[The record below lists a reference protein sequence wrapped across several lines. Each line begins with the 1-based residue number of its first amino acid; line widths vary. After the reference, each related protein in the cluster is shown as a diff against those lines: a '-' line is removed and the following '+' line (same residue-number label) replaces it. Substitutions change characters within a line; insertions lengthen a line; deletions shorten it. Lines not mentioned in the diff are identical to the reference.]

1 MNRAVAAA
9 AILLLGLAGPAVAA
23 PAPSGPAPQAATAPW
38 EPVPGDES
46 PEEVPPPPPPEP
58 GTVPVTLTEVA
69 PHVLTPGADLHLTLT
84 LRNTG
89 TLAATPRV
97 VVHLAGTRFISRT
110 SLDNW
115 RAAGPEDPV
124 GPAVL
129 SVDLP
134 ALAPG
139 AETTATLVVPASA
152 TGLAETD
159 DWGARDLAVEV
170 LDGPSGVA
178 LGMARTFAVWYPTE
192 VTTPTAVTV
201 AVPVTGPAINPYR
214 RQATVAAYADLT
226 APDGRLTALLD
237 ATEATP
243 VTWVIDPSVL
253 QDARTSEA
261 GAAWADRVAAAAA
274 DREMLLLPWGD
285 ADLTALARAGDTELT
300 AAAIERA
307 EAAALPWTFR
317 IAWPAE
323 PLPGLTIAAAAVT
336 AGADAVVV
344 APGRLEPPAVLT
356 YTPTGRSTVVADGR
370 DVSVLVP
377 DARLSGALTT
387 GAFGSSDATA
397 VTPALAAQDL
407 LAELAVV
414 NRERPSTARHLL
426 VTVPRDWAV
435 RPAVAAAQ
443 LAALAEAPWVD
454 LAGVDDLLR
463 APDPDVDRGTLPV
476 APLVTG
482 ILDPAELAAT
492 RSAMV
497 ERDTLAQM
505 LADPAAVTG
514 DPETELLALASQ
526 AWRAEP
532 ATRSRLLATAAGSA
546 QRLRTGVSVDQSSTV
561 NLISQSGEM
570 PVRVVNTLTQDVTV
584 VVGLDPAEAR
594 LVADQTVTVTVPSRD
609 AATIQI
615 PVHAVGSGDVAVRVT
630 LTTEQGFPVD
640 ADTVFTVRV
649 RAEWENIGTA
659 VLAGLLAIGLAVSI
673 VRTARR
679 GRGASRGAPAD
690 PGPEGD
696 T

>member
-9 AILLLGLAGPAVAA
+9 AILVLGLAGPALAA
-23 PAPSGPAPQAATAPW
+23 PATAGPVPQVATAPL
-38 EPVPGDES
+38 EPTPGEES
-46 PEEVPPPPPPEP
+46 PEETPPPPPPEP
-58 GTVPVTLTEVA
+58 GTVPVTLTDVA
-69 PHVLTPGADLHLTLT
+69 PQVLTPGADLRLTMT

-110 SLDNW
+110 SLDDW

-129 SVDLP
+129 TVDLP

-152 TGLAETD
+152 TGLTAAE

-178 LGMARTFAVWYPTE
+178 LGMARTFTVWYPEE

-201 AVPVTGPAINPYR
+201 AVPVTGPATNPYR

-226 APDGRLTALLD
+226 APGGRLTALLD

-243 VTWVIDPSVL
+243 VTWVVDPSVL
-253 QDARTSEA
+253 QEARTSEA

-274 DREMLLLPWGD
+274 DREVLLLPWGD
-285 ADLTALARAGDTELT
+285 TDLTALARAGDTALT
-300 AAAIERA
+300 AAAIERS
-307 EAAALPWTFR
+307 EAAGLPWTFR

-323 PLPGLTIAAAAVT
+323 PQPGLTMAAAAVT

-356 YTPTGRSTVVADGR
+356 YTPSGRTTVVAAGR
-370 DVSVLVP
+370 EVSVLVP
-377 DARLSGALTT
+377 DARLSEALTT
-387 GAFGSSDATA
+387 GAFGSSVAAD

-414 NRERPSTARHLL
+414 NRERPGTARHLL
-426 VTVPRDWAV
+426 ATVPRDWAAQ
-435 RPAVAAAQ
+435 PAVAAAQ
-443 LAALAEAPWVD
+443 LAALAQAPWVD
-454 LAGVDDLLR
+454 LAGVDELLR
-463 APDPDVDRGTLPV
+463 TPDPGVDRGTLPV
-476 APLVTG
+476 APTIAG
-482 ILDPAELAAT
+482 ILEAEELAAT
-492 RSAMV
+492 RTAMA
-497 ERDTLAQM
+497 ERDTLALM
-505 LADPAAVTG
+505 LANPDAVAG

-526 AWRAEP
+526 AWRADP
-532 ATRSRLLATAAGSA
+532 ATRSRVMATAAASVN
-546 QRLRTGVSVDQSSTV
+546 RLRNGVRVDQSSTV

-584 VVGLDPAEAR
+584 VVGLEPAEAR
-594 LVADQTVTVTVPSRD
+594 LVADATVTVTVPARD
-609 AATIQI
+609 TAVVQI
-615 PVHAVGSGDVAVRVT
+615 PVHAVGSGDVTARVT
-630 LTTEQGFPVD
+630 LTTEQGHLVD

-659 VLAGLLAIGLAVSI
+659 ILAGLLAIGLAVSI

-679 GRGASRGAPAD
+679 GRGASRGAPTD
-690 PGPEGD
+690 SGPEGD